1 MKTNEPSSPLSQE
14 ARTALALRVSRVT
27 IYGNVLLTLGKLAA
41 GVLASSGAMISDAV
55 HSASDVLTTLIVM
68 LSVRLAGKQ
77 EDSDHEYGHERLEAI
92 ASILLAVALALVG
105 AAIGVSGIR
114 TIFSAGAE
122 EATIPGR
129 MALVAAVVSIVVKE
143 AMFWYTRAAAKRAA
157 STALM
162 ADAWH
167 HRSDAL
173 SSIGSFIGIAAA
185 RLGFP
190 LGDPIASLV
199 ICGFIFKVSLDIFRD
214 AVSQLTDRACSPE
227 VEKQMRTIICA
238 QPGVLGLDLLKTR
251 RFGSRVYVDVEIA
264 ADAALTLADA
274 HAIAERVHGVIES
287 NFLAVKHCMVHVNP
301 REAERAEAPDAT

>member
-1 MKTNEPSSPLSQE
+1 MKKAVTQPAPLSQE
-14 ARTALALRVSRVT
+14 ERTALALRVSRVT

-41 GVLASSGAMISDAV
+41 GVFAHSGALLSDAV

-68 LSVRLAGKQ
+68 LSVHLAGKQ
-77 EDSDHEYGHERLEAI
+77 EDSDHEYGHERLEAV
-92 ASILLAVALALVG
+92 ASVLLAAALALVG
-105 AAIGVSGIR
+105 AAIGVSGIQA
-114 TIFSAGAE
+114 IFSSGTDA
-122 EATIPGR
+122 
-129 MALVAAVVSIVVKE
+129 AAVPGGAALAAAAVSIVVKE
-143 AMFWYTRAAAKRAA
+143 LMFRYTRAAARRTA

-167 HRSDAL
+167 HRSDTL
-173 SSIGSFIGIAAA
+173 SSVGSFLGVAAA

-227 VEKQMRTIICA
+227 VEKQMRTVICA

-251 RFGSRVYVDVEIA
+251 RFGARVYVDVEIA
-264 ADAALTLADA
+264 ADASLTLAEA
-274 HAIAERVHGVIES
+274 HAIAERVHDVIEKS
-287 NFLAVKHCMVHVNP
+287 FLTVKHCMVHVNP
-301 REAERAEAPDAT
+301 RETGGAH